1 MKTFLP
7 LLLLLGLFFTACD
20 DTYYDDE
27 FSDEYD
33 DAFYEDEFVDEYDD
47 EFSEDEFSES
57 VDTGGGDTAV
67 YPTTNSGEYSPG
79 TCPFNVPSG
88 YDIECGTLTVPE
100 DRTEANTPNI
110 QLAVAIVRAV
120 DGGQA
125 APILYLAGGP
135 GGSAIDDF
143 VADPSSWDYSFT
155 QSRDLI
161 LLDQRGTGYSQPT
174 LDCPEFA
181 DAADGENPDQLCFDR
196 LVAAGIDLDAYNT
209 RENATD
215 VAVLREALGIA
226 EWDLMGISYGTR
238 LALDVMRYHP
248 EGVRAVVLDSP
259 FPPNADTPVDEIYSV
274 TDALSE
280 LYADCAYD
288 AYCSEQY
295 PDLEGVFLAAVARIN
310 ADETAEI
317 YGDDLVFALSSAFSD
332 TELIPLLPYVI
343 YEVANDNT
351 SALDEISAEA
361 SYARPRYQG
370 GEDRSD
376 SEGMFNSVICHD
388 EMARGDYERVETAVV
403 GSIPVE
409 LEGALLQNTYDIAQL
424 CEYWNPMDSVD
435 NTAVSSS
442 IPTLILVGQY
452 DVATP
457 PRWARLTAQTLSNA
471 YLFEFPGA
479 GHSLLSS
486 VDCSISI
493 TNDFLEN
500 PGQAPNSSCIND
512 IEWPYF
518 E

>member
-20 DTYYDDE
+20 DAYYDDE
-27 FSDEYD
+27 FSDEY
-33 DAFYEDEFVDEYDD
+33 EDEYDD
-47 EFSEDEFSES
+47 EFSQS
-57 VDTGGGDTAV
+57 VDAGEGETAV
-67 YPTTNSGEYSPG
+67 YPTTNSGEFSPG

-88 YDIECGTLTVPE
+88 YDIECGILTVPE

-110 QLAVAIVRAV
+110 QLAVAIVHAAE
-120 DGGQA
+120 GGQA

-143 VADPSSWDYSFT
+143 VADPSSWDYAFT
-155 QSRDLI
+155 RSRDLI

-174 LDCPEFA
+174 LDCPEFTE
-181 DAADGENPDQLCFDR
+181 AADDENPDQLCFDR
-196 LVAAGIDLDAYNT
+196 LVANGVDLDAYNT
-209 RENATD
+209 RENAAD

-226 EWDLMGISYGTR
+226 EWDLLGISYGTR

-248 EGVRAVVLDSP
+248 QGIRAVVLDSP
-259 FPPNADTPVDEIYSV
+259 FPPNADTPVDEIYSL
-274 TDALSE
+274 TDALNE
-280 LYADCAYD
+280 LYADCARD
-288 AYCSEQY
+288 AYCSDQY
-295 PDLEGVFLAAVARIN
+295 PDLEAVFLEAVERIN
-310 ADETAEI
+310 TDETAEI

-343 YEVANDNT
+343 YEVANDNY
-351 SALDEISAEA
+351 SALDEISEEG

-370 GEDRSD
+370 GADRSD
-376 SEGMFNSVICHD
+376 SEGMFNSVVCHD
-388 EMARGDYERVETAVV
+388 EMAQGDYERVETAVV

-493 TNDFLEN
+493 TNEFLEN
-500 PGQAPNSSCIND
+500 PGQAPNSNCIND

>member
-1 MKTFLP
+1 MKTFLS
-7 LLLLLGLFFTACD
+7 LLLLFGLFLTACD
-20 DTYYDDE
+20 DSYSEFDDE
-27 FSDEYD
+27 YTDSYNEPVSDESTAAD
-33 DAFYEDEFVDEYDD
+33 VGE
-47 EFSEDEFSES
+47 
-57 VDTGGGDTAV
+57 TAV
-67 YPTTNSGEYSPG
+67 SPLTNSGQFTSEPCS
-79 TCPFNVPSG
+79 FNVPGG

-100 DRTEANTPNI
+100 NRTAANTPNI
-110 QLAVAIVRAV
+110 QLAVAIVHTA
-120 DGGQA
+120 DGAQD
-125 APILYLAGGP
+125 APIIYLAGGP

-143 VADPSSWDYSFT
+143 VADPEGWEYTFLR
-155 QSRDLI
+155 SRDLI
-161 LLDQRGTGYSQPT
+161 LLDQRGTGYSQPS
-174 LDCPEFA
+174 LDCPEFTEA
-181 DAADGENPDQLCFDR
+181 GDEDNPDQLCFDR
-196 LVAAGIDLDAYNT
+196 LTASNIDLAAYNT
-209 RENATD
+209 RENAAD
-215 VAVLREALGIA
+215 VAALRDALGIA
-226 EWDLMGISYGTR
+226 EWDLLGISYGTR

-248 EGVRAVVLDSP
+248 QGVRTVILDSP

-280 LYADCAYD
+280 LFADCTRD
-288 AYCSEQY
+288 AYCSDQY
-295 PDLEGVFLAAVARIN
+295 PDLETVFLETVDRLN

-332 TELIPLLPYVI
+332 TSLIPLLPYVI
-343 YEVANDNT
+343 YEVANDNYA
-351 SALDEISAEA
+351 ALDEIAEDA
-361 SYARPRYQG
+361 GYGRPRYQG

-388 EMARGDYERVETAVV
+388 EMALGDYERVETAVV
-403 GSIPVE
+403 GNIPVE

-424 CEYWNPMDSVD
+424 CEYWNPMEQVD

-493 TNDFLEN
+493 TNDFLED
-500 PGQAPNSSCIND
+500 PEREPNGRCLDD